1 MKIILF
7 SILFLFGIGFA
18 KAQSYAFIDS
28 DYILKNIPEYIE
40 AKEKLDKLSLKWT
53 KEVED
58 RFAFIKTKRDN
69 FNKEEVLS
77 NGPEQN
83 CLACTCTTGNII
95 KLKVMTADVA
105 ELKTEGFYE

>member
-58 RFAFIKTKRDN
+58 RFAFIKTKIHFFVRLY
-69 FNKEEVLS
+69 VLKHIFS
-77 NGPEQN
+77 YDFL
-83 CLACTCTTGNII
+83 C
-95 KLKVMTADVA
+95 
-105 ELKTEGFYE
+105 